1 MVEQFRRSA
10 CRPGPSPGSEGDRGG
25 EAQVLQLVADR
36 GDRADVSQAD
46 GAVDHDDDAVLEFAS
61 RTLATRGELRGAMFQ
76 AAVEHVLRVVYT
88 LRGPV
93 D

>member
-1 MVEQFRRSA
+1 MTDEELIVEVALARMDN
-10 CRPGPSPGSEGDRGG
+10 PGLDLEDV
-25 EAQVLQLVADR
+25 AALVLHR
-36 GDRADVSQAD
+36 MG
-46 GAVDHDDDAVLEFAS
+46 DDAVLEFAS